1 MSFKCSA
8 ILPIFFTILVYSSA
22 SKGIELD
29 LKSVRTTLS
38 IPKTSH
44 SLIFDDLLTN
54 DQKTLFTLSPLHNE
68 RIGVYFDI
76 NGIEIGYAVDAF
88 DQSTETKTQDLLF
101 SYRKFKHSKITLNYQ
116 TLEGLQ
122 KTANELN
129 GNHTDG
135 LFSSLTKST
144 KIELFGQHN
153 LYTFENKT
161 SLFQHFFLNKPQLSN
176 QFDWSLSLVGGW
188 SFKHLTLENE
198 ESIVFQAE
206 FLRSPAP
213 KVTKLK
219 SNSIGVNIGP
229 LVSFHL
235 PHNIHSFV
243 EYKIGKGQI
252 RNEDPRLGLKDSGDE
267 KTEALGAGIS
277 WTSNDKKLLLVLRA
291 WQQKGRHIDTS
302 FGDLSLI
309 KFF

>member
-1 MSFKCSA
+1 MNVSFCIA
-8 ILPIFFTILVYSSA
+8 FIFLLNTLIYIGPSQAF
-22 SKGIELD
+22 ELD

-44 SLIFDDLLTN
+44 TLIFDDVTPSN
-54 DQKTLFTLSPLHNE
+54 QKTLFSLAPLHNE

-76 NGIEIGYAVDAF
+76 NGIEIGYAIDAF

-101 SYRKFKHSKITLNYQ
+101 SYRKFKHSKITFNYQ

-122 KTANELN
+122 KSARELN
-129 GNHTDG
+129 SGQTAQ
-135 LFSSLTKST
+135 LFGTMTKST

-153 LYTFENKT
+153 LYTFGNKS
-161 SLFQHFFLNKPQLSN
+161 SLFQHFFLNKPQLSHEY
-176 QFDWSLSLVGGW
+176 DWSLSLVGGW
-188 SFKHLTLENE
+188 SFKHLTLENQ

-206 FLRSPAP
+206 FLQSQTPE
-213 KVTKLK
+213 VTKLT

-229 LVSFHL
+229 FVSFHL
-235 PHNIHSFV
+235 PYNIHGFS
-243 EYKIGKGQI
+243 EYKIGKGHI
-252 RNEDPRLGLKDSGDE
+252 RNEDPLLGLKDSGDE
-267 KTEALGAGIS
+267 KVEAIGAGLS
-277 WTSNDKKLLLVLRA
+277 WTSNNKKLLVVLRA